1 MRKLPLKVKSSS
13 YQSGGF
19 SGGGGVRQRAGKA
32 PTKSGGTVRAGGT
45 SSGGMWRFYTDDS
58 PGIKVHFWSDKSFS
72 EGKIFKYI
80 QRRKT
85 FKKVQSGFSFYN
97 FTMLAGSSFLLVKAG
112 IGFHFGLHFNF

>member
-1 MRKLPLKVKSSS
+1 MQPAWGLEVPGEAEAVRREQVRKLLEIVDISS

-58 PGIKVHFWSDKSFS
+58 PGIKVH
-72 EGKIFKYI
+72 
-80 QRRKT
+80 
-85 FKKVQSGFSFYN
+85 
-97 FTMLAGSSFLLVKAG
+97 LVRQ
-112 IGFHFGLHFNF
+112 

>member
-1 MRKLPLKVKSSS
+1 M
-13 YQSGGF
+13 
-19 SGGGGVRQRAGKA
+19 
-32 PTKSGGTVRAGGT
+32 RAGGT

-58 PGIKVHFWSDKSFS
+58 PGIKVHFIRQSFS

-97 FTMLAGSSFLLVKAG
+97 FTMLAGSLFLLVKAA